1 MDSKYE
7 VKTPDFSHLTSADFE
22 HVYEPAEDTFLL
34 LDSLQ
39 EEASFIQHMKPS
51 VCVEVGCGSGVVITA
66 LSKLLN
72 QSALCIAT
80 DRNPY
85 AALCTK
91 RTAKQN
97 SCHVEVMNC
106 DLLTPLERRLQ
117 GSVDILIFNPPYV
130 VTPSEEIKSNG
141 IEASWAG
148 GADGREVTDRL
159 LPLIPKLLSPQ
170 GVMYLIAIRENKPKE
185 LMSWISSLGFKST
198 VVLARRAGPEHLS
211 VLKFYRDSSVR

>member
-1 MDSKYE
+1 METKCE
-7 VKTPDFSHLTSADFE
+7 VETPDFSHLKPADFE

-34 LDSLQ
+34 LDGLQ
-39 EEASFIQHMKPS
+39 KEAAFIRQLQPS
-51 VCVEVGCGSGVVITA
+51 ICVEVGCGSGIIISA
-66 LSKLLN
+66 LSKLIN

-85 AALCTK
+85 ATHCTK
-91 RTAKQN
+91 RTAQLN
-97 SCHVEVMNC
+97 LCQVEVMNC

-130 VTPSEEIKSNG
+130 VTPSNEMKSSG

-159 LPLIPKLLSPQ
+159 LPLVPNLLSQQ
-170 GVMYLIAIRENKPKE
+170 GVMYLVAIRENKPEE
-185 LMSWISSLGFKST
+185 LMTWMSSLGLDSS
-198 VVLARRAGPEHLS
+198 VVLTRRAGPEHLYI
-211 VLKFYRDSSVR
+211 LKFYRDSSVR